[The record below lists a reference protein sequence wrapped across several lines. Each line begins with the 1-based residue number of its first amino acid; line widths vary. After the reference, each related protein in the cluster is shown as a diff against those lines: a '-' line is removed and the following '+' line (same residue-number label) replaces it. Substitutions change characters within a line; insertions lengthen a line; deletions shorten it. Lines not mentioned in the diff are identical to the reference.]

1 MGQGFPTKLEYSNN
15 GLQCIGPSFVVNGLV
30 SEFCPNNVTISFETA
45 RLIMRRS
52 ETSVRFPNGFPRLL
66 GRCISCES
74 QYELNQFFRKNGCEM
89 ADGQTHCDFRG
100 CLKPIWSTSRYC
112 WAHLHS
118 YPSENWINPMV
129 QEHLQAATTRK
140 WQAGAEVQ
148 QAWSTFEAVVRGKL
162 PPGALMFL
170 DLEYDTT
177 TRRVYEVGMCDAWGN
192 KVVDCFTYLSDEEM
206 KRTTVVSNHTYPP
219 KFNLLNRKAAK
230 KRQHFHGTMD
240 VHQLVKHLQKVGVTP
255 ETVMIVWATNN
266 WDLSTIRE
274 WFEAEGYSDVLPRD
288 WKCVGMVRPFRA
300 NLGKLSDGTPFP
312 LRLPILFPLF
322 HGTRHELA
330 GRNHHALVDAQ
341 QTRLMFWSFIAL
353 CKDLSA
359 PDKPFQYKDDRGV
372 RQKSLLDYFP
382 RV

>member
-15 GLQCIGPSFVVNGLV
+15 GLQCIGPGFVVNGLI

-192 KVVDCFTYLSDEEM
+192 KVVDCFYLSE
-206 KRTTVVSNHTYPP
+206 
-219 KFNLLNRKAAK
+219 
-230 KRQHFHGTMD
+230 
-240 VHQLVKHLQKVGVTP
+240 
-255 ETVMIVWATNN
+255 
-266 WDLSTIRE
+266 
-274 WFEAEGYSDVLPRD
+274 
-288 WKCVGMVRPFRA
+288 
-300 NLGKLSDGTPFP
+300 
-312 LRLPILFPLF
+312 
-322 HGTRHELA
+322 
-330 GRNHHALVDAQ
+330 
-341 QTRLMFWSFIAL
+341 
-353 CKDLSA
+353 
-359 PDKPFQYKDDRGV
+359 
-372 RQKSLLDYFP
+372 
-382 RV
+382 